1 MLIFFILF
9 YTSTGEE
16 AIASG
21 LTTLLGGTLDILF
34 HHDDGDDDDDDDVS
48 EIHKTMTHI
57 QSLSSIGGTGPASG
71 TCATTCTPSSAHM
84 EMMLRATD
92 EIPMNFAFTG

>member
-1 MLIFFILF
+1 MLLLFILF
-9 YTSTGEE
+9 YASTGEE

-34 HHDDGDDDDDDDVS
+34 HHDDFDDDDVS
-48 EIHKTMTHI
+48 EIYKTMTHI
-57 QSLSSIGGTGPASG
+57 PSLSSIGGTGPASG

>member
-1 MLIFFILF
+1 MLLLFILF
-9 YTSTGEE
+9 YASTGEE

-34 HHDDGDDDDDDDVS
+34 HHDDIDDDDDDDVS
-48 EIHKTMTHI
+48 EIYKTMTHI
-57 QSLSSIGGTGPASG
+57 PSLSSIGGTGPASG

>member
-1 MLIFFILF
+1 MLLLFILF
-9 YTSTGEE
+9 YASTGEE

-34 HHDDGDDDDDDDVS
+34 HHDDIDDD
-48 EIHKTMTHI
+48 EPMTHI
-57 QSLSSIGGTGPASG
+57 PSLSSIGGTGPASG